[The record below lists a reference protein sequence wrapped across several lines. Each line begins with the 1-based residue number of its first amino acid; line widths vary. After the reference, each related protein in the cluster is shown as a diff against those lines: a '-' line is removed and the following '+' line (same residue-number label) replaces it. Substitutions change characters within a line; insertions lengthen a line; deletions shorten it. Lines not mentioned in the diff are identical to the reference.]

1 MPLQTLLGGF
11 LIWVL
16 YPLWLV
22 AGGIDYLCHRQ
33 TDIEHTSG
41 AKESRLHVAEFATVA
56 AIVMSAVLLEI
67 TLAVVVFLFAVA
79 CLHTFL
85 SFIDVS
91 YTLGRRHI
99 TTLEQ
104 HVHGVLNVV
113 PFMAVAVL
121 ALLHWNDLLSGTAL
135 RWKDVP
141 LSLQGQVILI
151 GSFLLL
157 AGTPVIEELF
167 RTQRH
172 VRDERLVTSAQR

>member
-1 MPLQTLLGGF
+1 MPLHTLLGGF

-16 YPLWLV
+16 YPLWLL
-22 AGGIDYLCHRQ
+22 AGGIDYFCHRQ

-41 AKESRLHVAEFATVA
+41 ATESRLHLAEFASVA
-56 AIVMSAVLLEI
+56 IIVMCAVLLQI
-67 TLAVVVFLFAVA
+67 TLAVAIFMFAAA
-79 CLHTFL
+79 CIHTIL

-113 PFMAVAVL
+113 PFIAVALLV
-121 ALLHWNDLLSGTAL
+121 LLHWNELSSGAAL
-135 RWKDVP
+135 RWKDSP
-141 LSLQGQVILI
+141 LSLQLQVALL
-151 GSFLLL
+151 GGFLVI

-167 RTQRH
+167 RTQHARN
-172 VRDERLVTSAQR
+172 VQLAASAQR